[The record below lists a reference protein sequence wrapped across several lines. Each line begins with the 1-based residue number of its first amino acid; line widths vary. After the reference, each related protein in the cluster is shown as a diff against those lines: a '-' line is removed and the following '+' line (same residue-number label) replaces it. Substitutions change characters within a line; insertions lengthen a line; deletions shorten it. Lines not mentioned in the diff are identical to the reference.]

1 MLVEIKQKI
10 ARIVA
15 NSKVVDKQRNK
26 RTTGSTL
33 SFERLESR
41 KVLATNIVFDATAGL
56 LSFYGDAGNDV
67 VSVVESGST
76 LTVTAN
82 GNGTQTF
89 NTSEVSK
96 IFFSGDAGDDT
107 FSNFS
112 SIELEAFGNDGN
124 DTITGG
130 SAEDF
135 ISGGRGD
142 DIISGGDN
150 DDELRGGQGNDT
162 LNGDTGNDR
171 LNGSAGDD
179 TLYGGDGDD
188 VLFGRN
194 GNDVIRGGDNNDV
207 LRGGR
212 DGDRIYGDTGNDRL
226 FGQHGDDVVEGG
238 TGDDLLR
245 GGRGSDYLSG
255 FEGAD
260 RIFGGRDNDRL
271 YGHQGADFLS
281 GGDGNDGLF
290 GGQNSEADSLTGG
303 GGSDRFLVQG
313 SDSVGDRGSTDS
325 VLVFENETDQWTDAE
340 IEVLDNGFQALHDRI
355 TDGTLLRDSV
365 DSGDLTFYKYQSLG
379 AAAGINAFGYSFIGT
394 EFFDFTREIRI
405 ADWDETSDFFNEQFT
420 SVTIHEIFHNWD
432 STLELGEYNDLD
444 SLIVDFQSI
453 SGWTQANR
461 SGNPNFTQSLDGEWY
476 YLSSSVFAD
485 ERGRI
490 NPFEDVAEL
499 SEYYFRNID
508 SNNHGDL
515 QEKFD
520 WFDNLL
526 NQL

>member
-1 MLVEIKQKI
+1 MLAELKQKI
-10 ARIVA
+10 AHIVA
-15 NSKVVDKQRNK
+15 SSKVAGKKRNK
-26 RTTGSTL
+26 RITGATL

-56 LSFYGDAGNDV
+56 LSFQGDAGNDV
-67 VSVVESGST
+67 VTVVESGST
-76 LTVTAN
+76 LTVNAS
-82 GNGTQTF
+82 GNQTQTF

-96 IFFSGDAGDDT
+96 ILFFGEEGDDTFRNFSSIESEAFGNTGNDTIVGGSAVDTVRGGQGNDVISGGDGDDNLRAGRGDDVVNGGNGDDTLRGGRDNDIVTGDAGDDT
-107 FSNFS
+107 
-112 SIELEAFGNDGN
+112 
-124 DTITGG
+124 
-130 SAEDF
+130 
-135 ISGGRGD
+135 
-142 DIISGGDN
+142 
-150 DDELRGGQGNDT
+150 LRGN
-162 LNGDTGNDR
+162 R
-171 LNGSAGDD
+171 
-179 TLYGGDGDD
+179 GDD
-188 VLFGRN
+188 VL
-194 GNDVIRGGDNNDV
+194 
-207 LRGGR
+207 
-212 DGDRIYGDTGNDRL
+212 
-226 FGQHGDDVVEGG
+226 EGG

-245 GGRGSDYLSG
+245 GGADSDYLSG

-260 RIFGGRDNDRL
+260 DLFGGGGNDRL

-281 GGDGNDGLF
+281 GGNGNDSLF
-290 GGQNSEADSLTGG
+290 GGQNSATDTLIGG
-303 GGSDRFLVQG
+303 RGSDRFLTQG
-313 SDSVGDRGSTDS
+313 SDSVTDRESTDA
-325 VLVFENETDQWTDAE
+325 VLVFENRTDQWTDAE
-340 IEVLDNGFQALHDRI
+340 IEVLDNGFQALHDRV

-379 AAAGINAFGYSFIGT
+379 AAAGINAFGYSFNGF

-432 STLELGEYNDLD
+432 SVLELREFDDLD
-444 SLIVDFQSI
+444 SLIVDFQNI
-453 SGWTQANR
+453 SGWTQTDQSR
-461 SGNPNFTQSLDGEWY
+461 NPNFTQSLDGEWY
-476 YLSSSVFAD
+476 YLNSSTFAD